1 MPFVLLPPL
10 VFALEQMVRFEQ
22 QLGRARRA
30 SLTRRLRESQRLR
43 AADALCD
50 GRIRT
55 EKHFRPGRGHTRC
68 RDAQHVGHVFRCAES
83 ALRRQ
88 LHHEAGRGA
97 LDHQRLVR
105 RAVDARPL
113 TLHRAAAAE
122 EAFLAKRFAAAFETW
137 VARTPRFLPRFSL
150 CPATRSGSCSPNQT
164 QAQNPQSCG
173 VQASKRL
180 PGFKRSQ
187 SANRYSLCSA

>member
-113 TLHRAAAAE
+113 TLHRADNRRRGGVPRQALRGRLRDLGGADAAPSAALFAMPRDSVWFLLAQSNASAE
-122 EAFLAKRFAAAFETW
+122 PPI
-137 VARTPRFLPRFSL
+137 V
-150 CPATRSGSCSPNQT
+150 RSTSVKTIAGI
-164 QAQNPQSCG
+164 QAIPER
-173 VQASKRL
+173 K
-180 PGFKRSQ
+180 
-187 SANRYSLCSA
+187 